1 MGGLSFWHLLVI
13 AVVVVVVFWHSHIPG
28 ALGALG
34 TAIGK
39 RRRKTTRRPPD
50 NVIDGTF
57 TRRDD

>member
-1 MGGLSFWHLLVI
+1 MGGLSFWHVLVI
-13 AVVVVVVFWHSHIPG
+13 AVVVVVVFWHRHIPG

-39 RRRKTTRRPPD
+39 RRHKAPRRAAD
-50 NVIDGTF
+50 NTIEGTF

>member
-1 MGGLSFWHLLVI
+1 MGGLSFWHVLVI
-13 AVVVVVVFWHSHIPG
+13 AAVVVVVFWHRHIPD

-34 TAIGK
+34 SAIGK
-39 RRRKTTRRPPD
+39 RRNKAARPPD

>member
-1 MGGLSFWHLLVI
+1 MGGLSFWHVLVI
-13 AVVVVVVFWHSHIPG
+13 AAVVVVVFWHRYIPD

-34 TAIGK
+34 AAIGK
-39 RRRKTTRRPPD
+39 RRNKAARRAPD